1 MERIIE
7 EQDTLID
14 LGVASEATM
23 GANGEGVDDFSRQ
36 ILPGLAD
43 D

>member
-14 LGVASEATM
+14 LGAASLATK
-23 GANGEGVDDFSRQ
+23 GANGEGVDEFSQQ